1 MSLTIEATYEN
12 GVFVPA
18 ERPPLAERARV
29 RLTIDSTPPPAAQA
43 VNPVEF
49 RRRHRIKLD
58 AKLSQEIASSPEFL
72 PEES

>member
-29 RLTIDSTPPPAAQA
+29 RLTIDSTSSPPAQTL
-43 VNPVEF
+43 NPVEF
-49 RRRHRIKLD
+49 RRHNRIKLD
-58 AKLSQEIASSPEFL
+58 PKLSREIASSPEFL